1 MDANTIFKETIPARL
16 NDPADREKMMEVGAV
31 FQINLTGEQEGS
43 WYVDLKAGKI
53 DSGEHADADCTITM
67 DSEDFATLYED
78 SDQGP
83 MFFMGGKIEVDNPML
98 AMQLMQIMG

>member
-1 MDANTIFKETIPARL
+1 MSANTIFNDTIPARL
-16 NDPADREKMMEVGAV
+16 NDPADRENMLAVDAV
-31 FQINLTGEQEGS
+31 FQINLTGDEEGS
-43 WYVDLKAGKI
+43 WHVDLKEGMVG
-53 DSGEHADADCTITM
+53 SGEHANADCTITM
-67 DSEDFATLYED
+67 DSEDFVTLYED